1 MSKYL
6 MRAVAASSLIAVA
19 LAFTLPVQAQ
29 ESTAPAKPK
38 PHHLT
43 GAIESIDV
51 KANTVT
57 VKQTVKQKEESKT
70 FKVSDQTKYS
80 TAEKKTAALSD
91 LKVGDKVTVSYTEES
106 GALIAQKIAPPAE
119 KKAK

>member
-29 ESTAPAKPK
+29 EGAAAAKPK
-38 PHHLT
+38 KQQFT
-43 GAIESIDV
+43 GAIESIDTT
-51 KANTVT
+51 ANTV
-57 VKQTVKQKEESKT
+57 KVKQKEESKT

-80 TAEKKTAALSD
+80 TAEKKIAALSD
-91 LKVGDKVTVSYTEES
+91 LKVGDKVTVSYTDES
-106 GALIAQKIAPPAE
+106 GTLIAQKIAPPAE
-119 KKAK
+119 KKAKEKKQ